1 MFLNFFFGLKSAG
14 VPVSLREHLTLIEA
28 VEAGIAQQDIET
40 FYHLA
45 RMTLVKDER
54 YIDRFDR
61 VFATAFQGLE
71 AVSGAA
77 EVEARELPEEWLR
90 KLAEKHLSKEEME
103 EVEALGG
110 WDKLME
116 TLQKRLEE
124 QKGRHQGGSKWIGT
138 GGTSPFGAY
147 GYNPEGVR
155 IGQKE
160 SRHRRAVKVWDR
172 RDFKDYDD
180 QRELGVRAI
189 KIALRRLRRWARDS
203 AHEELDL
210 DGTIRESARQ
220 GYLDVKVRPER
231 RNAIKVLLLMD
242 VGGSMDD
249 HVQVVEDLFSA
260 SRGVFKNLEFYY
272 FHNCLYEGVWKTNR
286 RRWDDQT
293 KTVDLL
299 QKYGR
304 DWSVVFVGD
313 AAMSPYEVMQPGG
326 ASEHFNAESGETWLR
341 RAVETWPKTIWLNPT
356 PEQQWRYTP
365 STQMIAKVFEERMYP
380 TTLEGLESAMK
391 QLAK

>member
-77 EVEARELPEEWLR
+77 EVEARALPEEWLR
-90 KLAEKHLSKEEME
+90 KLAEKHLSKEEMA